1 MATPLRNADRVIGRN
16 LSWHDLAEPTQAER
30 DQVRPHAPDEEHAGV
45 QIFGRLNPLAALPG
59 LEALV
64 ADEPTRP
71 RGQRGRGVRRRP
83 GRRAGRAARGAGA
96 PRAGSWTTCGRAWS
110 PRLSPPSG
118 SSSGWTPIP
127 PAERLVAAPQISYF
141 PREFDRGP
149 EPADVTRVRR
159 PGLPRPVE
167 DREPLVYVTFG
178 SEIPGM
184 PMFAPA
190 ATAAVAAARQTGC
203 RVLLSVGSADPGRLG
218 DLTGVE
224 VASWV
229 DQATVLPR
237 ARAVISH
244 AGAGTTLDALAAGTP
259 TIAVPF
265 FADQPRNAEQLDGHP
280 HRPGRPARAAS

>member
-1 MATPLRNADRVIGRN
+1 MWEG
-16 LSWHDLAEPTQAER
+16 
-30 DQVRPHAPDEEHAGV
+30 
-45 QIFGRLNPLAALPG
+45 
-59 LEALV
+59 LV
-64 ADEPTRP
+64 APALSAVRVELGLDADPT
-71 RGQRGRGVRRRP
+71 
-83 GRRAGRAARGAGA
+83 
-96 PRAGSWTTCGRAWS
+96 
-110 PRLSPPSG
+110 
-118 SSSGWTPIP
+118 
-127 PAERLVAAPQISYF
+127 AERLVAAPQISYF
-141 PREFDRGP
+141 PSEFDLGSDS
-149 EPADVTRVRR
+149 ATITRVRR

-167 DREPLVYVTFG
+167 ARESLVYVTFG

-190 ATAAVAAARQTGC
+190 ATAAVSAARQTGC

-218 DLTGVE
+218 VLSGVE

-265 FADQPRNAEQLDGHP
+265 FADQPRNAERLAATGTGVSVPPGPQLTERLAAAVACGLGRRAGGVRARWP
-280 HRPGRPARAAS
+280 PRCTICPISPRPSLSSSGRRSGRSADAAGPGSAA